1 LILPHE
7 RDITIAI
14 KGNVFLKKSS
24 ATGAALMIAKRIVYP
39 RHMDET
45 VKTMVENI
53 DQAFD

>member
-14 KGNVFLKKSS
+14 KGNVSLKKSS

-39 RHMDET
+39 KHMDEA
-45 VKTMVENI
+45 VKAMVEKY
-53 DQAFD
+53 